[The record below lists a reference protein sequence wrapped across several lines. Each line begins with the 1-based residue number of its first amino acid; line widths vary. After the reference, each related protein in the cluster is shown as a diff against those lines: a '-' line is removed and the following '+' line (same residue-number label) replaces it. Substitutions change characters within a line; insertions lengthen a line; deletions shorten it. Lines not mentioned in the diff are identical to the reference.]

1 MKYFYAA
8 RLSREKNDDK
18 IIQAVPDGMFCYVI
32 DQFSDHHRPALRR
45 LLLEIKEGD
54 ELHVRSMAEFA
65 SLDFTIVRHD
75 SRILKALHQI
85 ILILQQAK
93 DKGFILRVQNDEYWN
108 GENTKENLK
117 NAYRVLGIFTDTHR
131 ALILRAQREAYE
143 ARKAKGLPIGRGLS
157 PKIKKI
163 LPIVIERMAKG
174 ESPMVLSREYGIA
187 RSTIYRIRDN
197 AIRDGK
203 LPDTIKGKR

>member
-1 MKYFYAA
+1 MKYFYAV

-143 ARKAKGLPIGRGLS
+143 ARKAKGLPIGRGMSDKVKRCLPDVLEDLKNS
-157 PKIKKI
+157 VNPKDIAKKYNI
-163 LPIVIERMAKG
+163 G
-174 ESPMVLSREYGIA
+174 
-187 RSTIYRIRDN
+187 RSTVYRIKERAVMSGNIPSD
-197 AIRDGK
+197 
-203 LPDTIKGKR
+203 